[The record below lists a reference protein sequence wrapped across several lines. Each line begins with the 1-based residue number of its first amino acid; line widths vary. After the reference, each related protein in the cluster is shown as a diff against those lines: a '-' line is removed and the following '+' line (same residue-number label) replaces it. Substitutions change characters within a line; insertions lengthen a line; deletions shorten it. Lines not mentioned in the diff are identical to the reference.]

1 MNERSPLH
9 SDGLYRKEDY
19 REWLQR
25 RAGLSKGSADSYTSY
40 MNSLNKLVYGRNGID
55 FYTRLSSLIMD
66 SRDAE
71 IMLLLDD
78 VDRNVSKMIDSA
90 NTDAGSRKKFT
101 DCRSS
106 LRRYREF
113 LMEELEDLPDEEEI
127 EELNDSITMESG
139 QAESQ
144 LSLPNQAETYD
155 YQTLEDN
162 FRFRLLTQ
170 NRMSGKKDVFYPIGI
185 IRKLFRYSQKN
196 GMSSEKDYDWL
207 IEWMND
213 CVGEIQVL
221 TNKGM
226 VSLHDVDYL
235 MIDPR
240 TKTVRVS
247 RRGEDNR
254 EYVVYT
260 ETDESHYATMPMAA
274 SRLRDIHIDHSPL
287 MSRTLTDELPNLKAL
302 PRLTEIIRQVAKR
315 YRIEITTRN
324 FGKISKKLFADESM
338 ICDELIPMIDEIKM
352 DLGLLRKK
360 STLKLMA
367 SKYNLKKK

>member
-1 MNERSPLH
+1 MNERLPLH

-19 REWLQR
+19 REWLQS
-25 RAGLSKGSADSYTSY
+25 RAGLSKGSADSYISY
-40 MNSLNKLVYGRNGID
+40 MNSLNKYVDDKNGSD
-55 FYTRLSSLIMD
+55 FHTRLSLLAKDNLYAGIMV
-66 SRDAE
+66 
-71 IMLLLDD
+71 LLED
-78 VDRNVSKMIDSA
+78 VDRIVSKMIDSV
-90 NTDAGSRKKFT
+90 NTDSGRRKKLN

-113 LMEELEDLPDEEEI
+113 LMDELDDLPDEDEM
-127 EELNDSITMESG
+127 EELNDSFPVESEP
-139 QAESQ
+139 AESQ
-144 LSLPNQAETYD
+144 QSTSDEVETYD

-170 NRMSGKKDVFYPIGI
+170 NRMSGKKDVFYPIRI

-260 ETDESHYATMPMAA
+260 ETDESHNATMPMAA

>member
-25 RAGLSKGSADSYTSY
+25 RASLSKGSADSYISY

-55 FYTRLSSLIMD
+55 FYTRLSSLILN

-71 IMLLLDD
+71 ITLLLEDA
-78 VDRNVSKMIDSA
+78 DRNVSKMIDSA
-90 NTDAGSRKKFT
+90 NTDACERKKLN

-113 LMEELEDLPDEEEI
+113 LMEELEDFPDEEEI
-127 EELNDSITMESG
+127 EELNDSFTMEYE
-139 QAESQ
+139 QVETQ

-196 GMSSEKDYDWL
+196 GLSSENNYDWL

-213 CVGEIQVL
+213 CVGEILVL
-221 TNKGM
+221 TNEGK

-235 MIDPR
+235 MIDPQSNAVGISCR
-240 TKTVRVS
+240 E
-247 RRGEDNR
+247 EDNR
-254 EYVVYT
+254 DYVVYT
-260 ETDESHYATMPMAA
+260 ETNEDPDIIVPMSV

-287 MSRTLTDELPNLKAL
+287 MSRILSEELPNLKAL
-302 PRLTEIIRQVAKR
+302 PRLTEIIKKVAKR
-315 YRIEITTRN
+315 HGIEVTTKN
-324 FGKISKKLFADESM
+324 FGKISKKLFANESM
-338 ICDELIPMIDEIKM
+338 ICNELIPIIDDIKS
-352 DLGLLRKK
+352 DLCLLQRK
-360 STLKLMA
+360 STLKLMD